1 MTGHFGAVLDSTTN
15 NFKKKKKKKPKLSP
29 TNSQSSPREPGE
41 PMSEELVASVSSLLR
56 NRKKARELISAKL
69 TGLVLRDD
77 PHHAH
82 RLKKETISKTYSAKL
97 QAQLREPDPR
107 ALHLQNRSLL
117 SLEPN
122 PIDLEHMFFA
132 APLDRVLIWSNEI
145 LTSRGVKIDWVYRSR
160 ESSGFGN
167 KHTSCSP
174 Y

>member
-1 MTGHFGAVLDSTTN
+1 
-15 NFKKKKKKKPKLSP
+15 
-29 TNSQSSPREPGE
+29 
-41 PMSEELVASVSSLLR
+41 MSEELVASVSSLLR

-77 PHHAH
+77 PHHTH

-145 LTSRGVKIDWVYRSR
+145 LTSRVCFCDQDLFFARFFAAPRKPQVTVSTLEAKKLTGHDREKMSFVKACY
-160 ESSGFGN
+160 
-167 KHTSCSP
+167 